1 MNART
6 KLIGNDGY
14 LATPDGEPVILIY
27 PEGDCDS
34 FDWPLQRG
42 DEVEIC
48 GNLARA
54 LYDMRES
61 GQISNADGVTLP
73 DGTEFD
79 IGYWMKDYRNA
90 PSPEQPVFRRDFDN
104 GSE

>member
-1 MNART
+1 MNERT
-6 KLIGNDGY
+6 KLIGDDGY
-14 LATPDGEPVILIY
+14 LCTLDGEPVILIY

-34 FDWPLQRG
+34 FDWPLRG

-48 GNLARA
+48 GKLARA

-61 GQISNADGVTLP
+61 GQINPGDGVTLP

-79 IGYWMKDYRNA
+79 IGYWMKDYRNT
-90 PSPEQPVFRRDFDN
+90 PSPEQPVFQRDFDN